1 MRRFVLRRMHPHRCR
16 PHGQGLLSCT
26 KASGFT
32 CTHGGIASRSARDR
46 PMHEVGRFDSRF
58 LFFQSSLFRP
68 RTVWNRDV
76 RFLSIS
82 RRGMRRIV
90 SLRSPFRLDLFLCG
104 CGSRSP
110 RPPLSSLRR
119 TRTSRTTTYPQASF
133 PGSPVHGIFSF
144 LFFFIFLFPTR
155 SYRFLPPLLPH
166 PFLLRGCE
174 GASAPGPGPG
184 RTPPPSSA
192 RLPPYVQRGCV
203 CSLSWVQV
211 VLLQG
216 TGKPR
221 DEATNPKGKELD
233 VRSSSCRGGA
243 SGALQVRHERWRWET
258 LRRCWD
264 GNRAEKGT
272 HGSRHVKCVARRMG
286 WTGNGRV
293 PPGPT
298 PPATMDTLRRR
309 MNETTRGATMR
320 WKESKTDVLTMG
332 HGTET

>member
-90 SLRSPFRLDLFLCG
+90 SLRSRFRLDLFLCG

-155 SYRFLPPLLPH
+155 SYRFLPPLLLH

-184 RTPPPSSA
+184 RTPPPPLCPSPSLRAA
-192 RLPPYVQRGCV
+192 RVCLLPFVG
-203 CSLSWVQV
+203 
-211 VLLQG
+211 
-216 TGKPR
+216 
-221 DEATNPKGKELD
+221 A
-233 VRSSSCRGGA
+233 GGA
-243 SGALQVRHERWRWET
+243 PARDRQAPRRSDEPERQGIGRPFVLVSWWCQRRVAGASREMAMGNVAQVLGWKPSRER
-258 LRRCWD
+258 
-264 GNRAEKGT
+264 NA
-272 HGSRHVKCVARRMG
+272 
-286 WTGNGRV
+286 
-293 PPGPT
+293 
-298 PPATMDTLRRR
+298 
-309 MNETTRGATMR
+309 
-320 WKESKTDVLTMG
+320 WK
-332 HGTET
+332 